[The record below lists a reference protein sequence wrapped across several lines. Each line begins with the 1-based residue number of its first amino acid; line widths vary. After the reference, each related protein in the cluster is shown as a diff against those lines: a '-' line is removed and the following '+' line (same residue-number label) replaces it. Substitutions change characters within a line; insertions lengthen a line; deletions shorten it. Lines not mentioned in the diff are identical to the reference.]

1 MTQNLV
7 IVESPT
13 KSKTI
18 GRFLGKNY
26 TVKAS
31 MGHLR
36 DLPKSQF
43 GVDIENHFTPKY
55 INIRGKGELIKE
67 LKSLAKKADKIYL
80 ATDPDREGE
89 AIAWHLGYLLGVKP
103 EDPCRISFHEIT
115 SRAVK
120 DALKHPVPIDMDKV
134 DAQQARRIL
143 DRIVGYKLSPLLW
156 RKIRR
161 GLSAGRVQSVAVKI
175 ICDRQKEID
184 MFEPEE
190 YWTASVKLAKDRKSA
205 KFTADVVK
213 KDGKKLSIH
222 NGEEAAQV
230 TADLKA
236 ASYSV
241 TDSSVKD
248 RVRRPYA
255 PFTTS
260 SLQQEA
266 VKHLNFTT
274 RRAMLVAQQ
283 LYEGVPIG
291 RSKQPV
297 GLITYMRTD
306 SVHLAAEAVESIR
319 SFIGE
324 QYGASYV
331 PVKPHVYSSRK
342 NAQEAHEAIRPTDVK
357 RTPAEVAK
365 YLDRD
370 QLRLYTL
377 IWNRTVACQMASSI
391 SAVTTLV
398 ISAGAYELRAAG
410 SVIKFDGFLKLMD
423 KKEVDAE
430 KTKKVPNLPKGTELV
445 LIGVDEAQQHFTEP
459 PANYTEATLV
469 KELEE
474 KGIGRPS
481 TYATIINT
489 ILSRGYVAKEGKKI
503 LPTELGK
510 LTVEMLSQYFKELI
524 DVKFSAHMEDEL
536 DAISEHKADKEK
548 VLEEFYEPFAK
559 ALEVADKNIPV
570 VEKPVEV
577 SDEICPN
584 CHSHLIVKEGRHGK
598 FLACPQ
604 FPKCRYT
611 KPILV
616 KIGVACPKCGHDII
630 ERHSKTGRLFYGCS
644 NYPECR
650 FTSWDK
656 PVNQKCPVCGSIM
669 LEATERGGKKVL
681 YCSNEE
687 CTNGRPRK
695 KTVRKTKRG
704 NE

>member
-1 MTQNLV
+1 MTKNLV

-89 AIAWHLGYLLGVKP
+89 AIAWHLSFLLGVNP
-103 EDPCRISFHEIT
+103 EDSCRIAFHEIT
-115 SRAVK
+115 PKAVK
-120 DALKHPVPIDMDKV
+120 EALKNPGPIDMDKV
-134 DAQQARRIL
+134 DAQQTRRIL

-156 RKIRR
+156 RKIRK

-184 MFEPEE
+184 AFEPEE
-190 YWTASVKLAKDRKSA
+190 YWTSSVTLAKDSKSQ
-205 KFTADVVK
+205 KFTADVIK
-213 KDGKKLSIH
+213 KNGKKLEIH
-222 NGEEAAQV
+222 NREEADAV

-236 ASYSV
+236 ASYAV
-241 TDSSVKD
+241 KDSSVKD
-248 RVRRPYA
+248 RIRRPAA

-274 RRAMLVAQQ
+274 RKTMMVAQQ
-283 LYEGVPIG
+283 LYEGVALG
-291 RSKQPV
+291 RKTPV

-306 SVHLAAEAVESIR
+306 SVHLAAEALTEIR
-319 SFIGE
+319 GYIE
-324 QYGASYV
+324 NEYGSKYV
-331 PVKPHVYSSRK
+331 PQKPNFYSSKK
-342 NAQEAHEAIRPTDVK
+342 NAQEAHEAIRPTSVL
-357 RTPAEVAK
+357 RTPESVAP

-377 IWNRTVACQMASSI
+377 IWKRTVACQMSSSV
-391 SAVTTLV
+391 SAVTTLA
-398 ISAGAYELRAAG
+398 ITGGDYELKATG
-410 SVIKFDGFLKLMD
+410 SVVTFDGFLKIMD
-423 KKEVDAE
+423 KKDLE
-430 KTKKVPNLPKGTELV
+430 KNKKVPDLPKGTPLK
-445 LIGVDEAQQHFTEP
+445 LISVDEAIQHFTEP
-459 PANYTEATLV
+459 PPYFTEATLV
-469 KELEE
+469 KELED

-481 TYATIINT
+481 TYAAIIQT
-489 ILSRGYVAKEGKKI
+489 ILSRDYVTKESKKI
-503 LPTELGK
+503 VPTELGK
-510 LTVEMLSQYFKELI
+510 TMIEMLTQYFKGLI
-524 DVKFSAHMEDEL
+524 DVPFSAHMESEL
-536 DAISEHKADKEK
+536 DAISEHKMSKED
-548 VLEEFYEPFAK
+548 VLNEFYQPFEK
-559 ALEVADKNIPV
+559 ELEVAEKEIPV
-570 VEKPVEV
+570 VEKK
-577 SDEICPN
+577 EIVTDIKCEK
-584 CHSHLIVKEGRHGK
+584 CGRFMVIKEGRHGK
-598 FLACPQ
+598 FLACPG
-604 FPKCRYT
+604 FPKCRNT
-611 KPILV
+611 KPIYV
-616 KIGVACPKCGHDII
+616 KIGVQCPECGGDLI

-644 NYPECR
+644 NYPKCR

-656 PVNQKCPVCGSIM
+656 PINEKCPVCGSIM
-669 LEATERGGKKVL
+669 LEAKDRSGKVTH

-687 CTNGRPRK
+687 CVNGRPKK
-695 KTVRKTKRG
+695 KTGRVTKRG
-704 NE
+704 KK